1 MDDEGGFGREEHLA
15 PATVDPVLLGK
26 LLQVSLVGV
35 LMVEVYSGVC
45 HLTEGT
51 LSGDVSVRQ
60 FFGAAAMPTLQVIAK
75 TVAAAE
81 DGVAEIADAL
91 AALLQ
96 LRRVH
101 RLLHLLVVLGVEV
114 ENVAGERHGRGE
126 EVATDLAVDPA
137 LASTILKGE
146 RIRNY
151 HMAGLPNKCQQQCKP
166 YIK

>member
-35 LMVEVYSGVC
+35 LMVEVYSGVR

-51 LSGDVSVRQ
+51 LSDVSVRQ
-60 FFGAAAMPTLQVIAK
+60 FFGAAAMPTLQVITK

-151 HMAGLPNKCQQQCKP
+151 HPPNKCQQQCKP